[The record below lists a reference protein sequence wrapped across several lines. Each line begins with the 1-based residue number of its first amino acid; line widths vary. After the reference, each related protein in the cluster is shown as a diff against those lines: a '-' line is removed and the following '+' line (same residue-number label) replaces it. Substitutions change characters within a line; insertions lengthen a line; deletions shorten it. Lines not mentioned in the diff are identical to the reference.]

1 MSDFERKFGKYA
13 VRDLSL
19 KLIILYLIGYAIY
32 YIRPEILYYMTLNPY
47 AVVHGQVWRLVSWLL
62 IPPSASNL
70 FFIAIM
76 MFFYYS
82 IGTSL
87 ERVWGTWRYNVFIFT
102 GILLTIVSAFL
113 WMGFSYLT
121 GSGGALGQ
129 IGAANYFGYY
139 SAAFSTYYIN
149 MGIFFAYALTFP
161 EAVVLLFFIIPVKVK
176 WLLGGTI
183 QSINGDTSIVS
194 LKWGDW
200 IDRDTCE
207 LFITGKKVGN
217 TNVTICDK
225 TETYSVS
232 ILVVVTALARPAD
245 NVPGEI
251 SGLLGENIYVA
262 NNRLGQSLIYRDGI
276 YMNNCVGM
284 TTNSNKNIDF
294 IGLINSGRGYKI
306 FGVYPGMSAGVAHDK
321 LGDYGWI
328 LIKSG
333 PTSSGTYS
341 YVYMQTGNPDKMIS
355 VYAPTSD
362 DSSLV
367 DNIAYSYIN
376 LQWSKAG

>member
-47 AVVHGQVWRLVSWLL
+47 AIVHGQVWRLVSWLL

-113 WMGFSYLT
+113 WMGFTYLT
-121 GSGGALGQ
+121 GSSGALGQ

-176 WLLGGTI
+176 WLGLLDVVYLLYEFVQGTSAMRFAIAATFVNIAILYFRSGRRVSGSFSGRTMEDILGKKEPCGSTRAQADAPLGRSRTQMRDLRKDAGG
-183 QSINGDTSIVS
+183 QSGSGIPLLLEMRRRTGVLPGSS
-194 LKWGDW
+194 FHP
-200 IDRDTCE
+200 RTCE
-207 LFITGKKVGN
+207 GGR
-217 TNVTICDK
+217 
-225 TETYSVS
+225 ETPH
-232 ILVVVTALARPAD
+232 AGA
-245 NVPGEI
+245 
-251 SGLLGENIYVA
+251 
-262 NNRLGQSLIYRDGI
+262 
-276 YMNNCVGM
+276 
-284 TTNSNKNIDF
+284 
-294 IGLINSGRGYKI
+294 GR
-306 FGVYPGMSAGVAHDK
+306 
-321 LGDYGWI
+321 
-328 LIKSG
+328 
-333 PTSSGTYS
+333 T
-341 YVYMQTGNPDKMIS
+341 
-355 VYAPTSD
+355 
-362 DSSLV
+362 
-367 DNIAYSYIN
+367 
-376 LQWSKAG
+376 

>member
-47 AVVHGQVWRLVSWLL
+47 AIVHGQVWRLVSWLL

-113 WMGFSYLT
+113 WMGFTYLT
-121 GSGGALGQ
+121 GSSGALGQ

-176 WLLGGTI
+176 WLGLLDVVYLLYEFVQGTSAMRFAIAATFVNIAILYFRSGRRVSGSFSGRTMDLRKDAGG
-183 QSINGDTSIVS
+183 QSGSGIPLLLEMRRRTGVLPGSS
-194 LKWGDW
+194 FHP
-200 IDRDTCE
+200 RTCE
-207 LFITGKKVGN
+207 GGR
-217 TNVTICDK
+217 
-225 TETYSVS
+225 ETPH
-232 ILVVVTALARPAD
+232 AGA
-245 NVPGEI
+245 
-251 SGLLGENIYVA
+251 
-262 NNRLGQSLIYRDGI
+262 
-276 YMNNCVGM
+276 
-284 TTNSNKNIDF
+284 
-294 IGLINSGRGYKI
+294 GR
-306 FGVYPGMSAGVAHDK
+306 
-321 LGDYGWI
+321 
-328 LIKSG
+328 
-333 PTSSGTYS
+333 T
-341 YVYMQTGNPDKMIS
+341 
-355 VYAPTSD
+355 
-362 DSSLV
+362 
-367 DNIAYSYIN
+367 
-376 LQWSKAG
+376 